1 MDGYDWPH
9 MGLRHP
15 IDEGV
20 REYLRQ
26 EKVNQA
32 DFAQRIGRNQP
43 WLNKYM
49 HGGGKAT
56 IDDVIRI
63 VAALIGSE
71 SQPLTKTERELLKSF
86 RSLEEEDRIDLLA
99 YSQMR
104 ARRVRRG
111 GSKGSSAQTPRMP
124 QEKVRTAHGKQKAV
138 EG

>member
-1 MDGYDWPH
+1 MDGYDWPP

-20 REYLRQ
+20 REYLRN

-49 HGGGKAT
+49 HGDGKAT

-63 VAALIGSE
+63 VAALIGAE

-86 RSLEEEDRIDLLA
+86 RSLEEDDRVELIA

-104 ARRVRRG
+104 ARRARRG
-111 GSKGSSAQTPRMP
+111 GLKGSSALTPRMP
-124 QEKVRTAHGKQKAV
+124 QEKARTTRGKPKAA